1 MNNNTLFLTDRML
14 GALTRY
20 LRFMGYD
27 TKSAASIAEGD
38 RREDTLLLNIS
49 KNEGR
54 YLLTRD
60 RELAQRSRSEF
71 VLHIKSDDVLCQV
84 EQVFLAGLIDSSG
97 GFGMQRCVVCNSELR
112 PANSDEIKEASYAPC
127 QKKDMDFMWCPLCG
141 KLYWAGTHSV
151 NMQKRLKKVFDK

>member
-1 MNNNTLFLTDRML
+1 MNDKNLFLTDRML

-27 TKSAASIAEGD
+27 TKSAVFIAEGGS
-38 RREDTLLLNIS
+38 REDTYLLNLA
-49 KNEGR
+49 KKDGR

-60 RELAQRSRSEF
+60 CELAKRGLNEF
-71 VLHIKSDDVLCQV
+71 TLYIKSDDVLCQV
-84 EQVFLAGLIDSSG
+84 KQLFLAGLIDRSPE
-97 GFGMQRCVVCNSELR
+97 FGMQRCVVCNSQLR
-112 PANSDEIKEASYAPC
+112 PANSDEIKEASYAPG
-127 QKKDMDFMWCPLCG
+127 KKNDLDFMWCPLCR